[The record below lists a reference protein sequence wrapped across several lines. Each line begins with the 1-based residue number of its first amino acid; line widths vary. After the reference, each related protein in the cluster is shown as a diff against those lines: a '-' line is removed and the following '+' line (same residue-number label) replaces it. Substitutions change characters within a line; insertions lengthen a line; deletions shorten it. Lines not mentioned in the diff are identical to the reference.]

1 MIKVLV
7 ADDSAFMRQ
16 TFKKTIDYDPELT
29 VIATARNGRDALRK
43 IKKLKPDIITLD
55 VEMPKKDG
63 IQTLKQIKDNYDDLP
78 VIMISAVDNKKTVM
92 KALELGAFDFIP
104 KPSGNISLDIEEIK
118 EQIINK
124 IKAAS
129 NIKTV
134 PLSEAKDQQSTTA
147 GQPPVSPA
155 QKDYSLIAIGTSSGG
170 PRALKYFIKQLPKNF
185 PAALVIVQH
194 MPEGF
199 TASLARHLNQEAAF
213 PIKEAEE
220 GDEVQPGKGLLAPGN
235 YHLEINKHGKI
246 ELNQKKKKW
255 GVRPCIDYM
264 MTSAARVFQ
273 EHVIGVILT
282 GMGHDGARGMEEIKK
297 FNGYG
302 IVESRET
309 ALVYGMPSSTI
320 KKEAYDTI
328 LPLDKIPKTLI
339 QLLKGD
345 KI

>member
-29 VIATARNGRDALRK
+29 VIATARNGRDALQK
-43 IKKLKPDIITLD
+43 IDRLNPDIVTLD

-63 IQTLKQIKDNYDDLP
+63 IQTLKQIKNKYDDLP

-92 KALELGAFDFIP
+92 KALDLGAFDFIP

-118 EQIINK
+118 EQIITK

-129 NIKTV
+129 NIKSSSLT
-134 PLSEAKDQQSTTA
+134 KT
-147 GQPPVSPA
+147 QPEVTPA
-155 QKDYSLIAIGTSSGG
+155 QKRSPLTRKQYSLIIIGTSSGG
-170 PRALKYFIKQLPKNF
+170 PRALKFFIKQLPDKL
-185 PAALVIVQH
+185 PAALLIVQH

-199 TASLARHLNQEAAF
+199 TNSLARHLNQEADF

-220 GDEVQPGKGLLAPGN
+220 GDEVRPGRGLLAPGN
-235 YHLEINKHGKI
+235 YHLEINRNRKI
-246 ELNQKKKKW
+246 ELNQKKKHW
-255 GVRPCIDYM
+255 GVRPCVDYTM
-264 MTSAARVFQ
+264 ISAAREFK

-297 FNGYG
+297 QNGYG

-320 KKEAYDTI
+320 KKGAYDII
-328 LPLDKIPKTLI
+328 LPLDEIPNTLI

-345 KI
+345 KKQ